1 MSTKNVTKK
10 NGIIKI
16 FLDQLP
22 LQLMVIP
29 SVFFFFIFSY
39 VPMAGLINSF
49 LDYSL
54 TDGFFGHSWA
64 GLKYFGELF
73 TDPVFFLSV
82 KNTIG
87 MSLIKFVFTFT
98 APIIF
103 ALILNELP
111 FLRLKKLTQTSS
123 YLPHF
128 LSYVVVATLWIIFLD
143 PNGLINNLLVKTH
156 IIGQSIEFLAEPK
169 WFWWIGMVIDCWQET
184 GWNAIIYLAVIVG
197 ISPELYEAATIDGAS
212 RVRKIISIT
221 LPSILPTVSV
231 LFILNIGNLLGGGPV
246 GSNFNQSFLLGNAF
260 NHSTSYVVQYF
271 IIQAGLNQMR
281 FSFAS
286 SASLVLS
293 LVSLIMLFSANKISE
308 KITGKGIF

>member
-1 MSTKNVTKK
+1 MSAKSVYKK
-10 NGIIKI
+10 KGIAKT
-16 FLDQLP
+16 FMNQLP

-29 SVFFFFIFSY
+29 SVIFFFIFSY
-39 VPMAGLINSF
+39 VPMAGLVNSF

-64 GLKYFGELF
+64 GLKYFRELF
-73 TDPVFFLSV
+73 TDPSFFMSL
-82 KNTIG
+82 KNTLG

-128 LSYVVVATLWIIFLD
+128 LSYVIVATLSIIFLD
-143 PNGLINNLLVKTH
+143 PNGLINNLLIKTH
-156 IIGQSIEFLAEPK
+156 IIGQPIEFLAEPK

-197 ISPELYEAATIDGAS
+197 ISPDLYEAATIDGAG
-212 RVRKIISIT
+212 RIRRIISIT
-221 LPSILPTVSV
+221 LPSILPTVSI

-260 NHSTSYVVQYF
+260 NHSTSYVVQHF
-271 IIQAGLNQMR
+271 IIQEGLNQMR

-286 SASLVLS
+286 CASLVLS
-293 LVSLIMLFSANKISE
+293 VVSLIMLLSANKISE
-308 KITGKGIF
+308 KATGKGIF